1 MTITISATASG
12 SLTPPTAEGKSVVN
26 GDFLILRNRLAPD
39 EITGDGSEE
48 ETSWTFYFDEHP
60 DFALFSPL
68 QPLTSALLTLTLTPK
83 DKEPGGIRGVT
94 TDGFWIETLGYGGAP
109 EEFQS
114 LPLDETATITVEL
127 LDRVPSYTST
137 AILGIL
143 FSIDGLFGGRI
154 SMHYQDD
161 AIVSFAQLELTQES
175 FPLPLPMEE
184 TMNDTIA
191 IPRTALVSIL
201 NSFIGSY
208 PNPEGNPQPP
218 GPWDPVIRKAF
229 NQIRWQ
235 FGPHPEPWGTSVA
248 NLLNQVPLNPQP
260 LPPRVAYTTVLAQEM
275 VNNIANLQD
284 IAEMLPEDAQAR
296 VGEIANRRLQLFFDD
311 YCGTPPRKSPF
322 PVPRPRDGVVEGF
335 NPLELV
341 IIGTQFEAAA
351 TTLVNGELQ
360 EALSGLGAKLVEQ
373 GISQL

>member
-12 SLTPPTAEGKSVVN
+12 SLTPPKAVGESVVN

-39 EITGDGSEE
+39 EITGDGSDE
-48 ETSWTFYFDEHP
+48 ETSWTFYFNEHP
-60 DFALFSPL
+60 DFALFSPS

-83 DKEPGGIRGVT
+83 DKEPGGLRGVT
-94 TDGFWIETLGYGGAP
+94 TDGFWIDTLGYGGAP
-109 EEFQS
+109 DEFQS

-143 FSIDGLFGGRI
+143 FSMDGFFGGRI

-161 AIVSFAQLELTQES
+161 AIVSFALLELTQES
-175 FPLPLPMEE
+175 VPLPLPVEK

-201 NSFIGSY
+201 NSFIGGY

-218 GPWDPVIRKAF
+218 SPWDPLIRKAF

-235 FGPHPEPWGTSVA
+235 LGPRPEPWGTSVA
-248 NLLNQVPLNPQP
+248 NLLNQVALNPQP

-275 VNNIANLQD
+275 VNSIANLQD

-322 PVPRPRDGVVEGF
+322 PVPHPRDGVVEGF

-351 TTLVNGELQ
+351 TTLSNGGLQ
-360 EALSGLGAKLVEQ
+360 EVLSGLGTKLVEQ

>member
-12 SLTPPTAEGKSVVN
+12 SLTPPTAVGESVVN

-39 EITGDGSEE
+39 RTTGDGSDE
-48 ETSWTFYFDEHP
+48 ETSWTFYFNEHP
-60 DFALFSPL
+60 DFSLFSPS

-83 DKEPGGIRGVT
+83 DEQPGGVRGVT
-94 TDGFWIETLGYGGAP
+94 TDGFWIDSLGYAGAP
-109 EEFQS
+109 DEFQS
-114 LPLDETATITVEL
+114 LPLDEPTTITVEL
-127 LDRVPSYTST
+127 LDRVPSYTSA

-143 FSIDGLFGGRI
+143 FSIDGFLGGRI

-161 AIVSFAQLELTQES
+161 AIVSFAQLDLTQES
-175 FPLPLPMEE
+175 VPLSLPVEK

-201 NSFIGSY
+201 NSFIGGY

-218 GPWDPVIRKAF
+218 GPWDPVIRKVF

-235 FGPHPEPWGTSVA
+235 LGPHPETWETSVA
-248 NLLNQVPLNPQP
+248 NLLNQVALNPQP
-260 LPPRVAYTTVLAQEM
+260 LPPRLAYTTVLAQEM
-275 VNNIANLQD
+275 ISSIANLQD

-296 VGEIANRRLQLFFDD
+296 VGEVANRRLQIFFDE

-322 PVPRPRDGVVEGF
+322 PAPHPRDGVVEGF

-351 TTLVNGELQ
+351 TTLIDGGLQ
-360 EALSGLGAKLVEQ
+360 EALSGLGTKLVEQ
-373 GISQL
+373 GIAQL